1 MTEQEKIQTMLYLLY
16 KRRLN
21 AYEIYY
27 RKDLELVKVK
37 FETIKGEKPFI
48 SVQQKQTGEKV
59 FVRLWM
65 TEPTEKAI
73 SDGHYAICEALVTL
87 EEVTNFIKE
96 NNLVEQT
103 ILNSNKIYN

>member
-16 KRRLN
+16 EQRLN
-21 AYEIYY
+21 AYEIDY
-27 RKDLELVKVK
+27 RKDLKLVKEK
-37 FETIKGEKPFI
+37 FEIIKSEKPFI
-48 SVQQKQTGEKV
+48 GVQQKQSGEKV

-73 SDGHYAICEALVTL
+73 GHYALCEALVTL

-103 ILNSNKIYN
+103 ILNNYKIYN